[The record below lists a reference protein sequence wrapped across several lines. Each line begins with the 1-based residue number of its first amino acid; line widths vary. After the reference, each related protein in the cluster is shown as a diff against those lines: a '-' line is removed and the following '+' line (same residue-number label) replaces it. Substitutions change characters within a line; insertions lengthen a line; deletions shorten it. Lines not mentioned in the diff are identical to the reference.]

1 MNRTSLSVA
10 TTDPGELSDVPDLAA
25 GDLAAAANWLDRI
38 ELVSRSLPRLP
49 GLAAA
54 LHWLGLQLAGPLAA
68 SRFQVWQ
75 IHDWRDGAGLVQP
88 WLESDDQAGVQRIDL
103 AQLDLLREGE
113 GALGL
118 ALSSGRAAVA
128 QVRMPADERSGDSA
142 ALPSPAAPSPTH
154 EAPAA
159 PAATAPAPVA
169 AVAGASVMPGSTVS
183 PSARLCLAVGLH
195 DAAGEPFAAIEW
207 WLNDAPVADALPALT
222 MLARLVA
229 ARAPVWVMNAATAT
243 RELRSAATGA
253 VMDDA
258 GAGAAAQ
265 HPRGA
270 ANPAQELA
278 LAMAAAL
285 PASLVLLDTE
295 LNVLMVNR
303 HAQREFGLLPEQASG
318 QGLAQLFGAAAG
330 QDLAAGAA
338 QSSTR
343 GGVVEQQLVFAAR
356 QGPRRVLARSSA
368 LCDETGQV
376 KLLMCQLQSPGR
388 DQLRLPPLRESTTLM
403 ATGQSGSARVERQRH
418 ADTPARGQTY
428 SAGLPLPA
436 AGRPVSVPPSLSSVR
451 AASVM
456 LAPPAARSAVVSRYS
471 TEAPPDVLVI
481 DDHAVNQELMAQMLL
496 HLGCRARCAGSAEAG
511 LAELCVRPADLVLMD
526 IRMPGMDGL
535 QALGWIRQGPSQQ
548 FALRTPATL
557 PVVAV
562 TAHAVAGDAD
572 RCIAHG
578 FDAYLAKPCRLEDL
592 RLVLEGLLAWC
603 PAGATLDA
611 GDTEPDQGA
620 NGLDA
625 PAAGQPKAATA
636 TAGPGAAAT
645 ARRDQASSAAAPTA
659 GPIESTSR
667 MGEGI
672 PVFDQQALHRLRA
685 LDPSGQNQLLNRV
698 MKAFELSLQRLSTQ
712 LCNARQQ
719 QDVSAVRHAAHTLK
733 SSAASV
739 GALRLSG
746 LCLDVESA
754 LRRAGASFDA
764 TPVSAGEALA
774 EPVDR
779 LLEEINRVQAALPQ
793 WFADDGGL
801 MPVAPGADQGAAASG
816 ANA

>member
-10 TTDPGELSDVPDLAA
+10 TTDPGELSDVPDRAA

-128 QVRMPADERSGDSA
+128 QVRMPASG
-142 ALPSPAAPSPTH
+142 PQG
-154 EAPAA
+154 E
-159 PAATAPAPVA
+159 TA
-169 AVAGASVMPGSTVS
+169 VMHS

-195 DAAGEPFAAIEW
+195 DAAGEPFAAVEW

-229 ARAPVWVMNAATAT
+229 ARAPVWVMTSATAA

-253 VMDDA
+253 AVDDA

-270 ANPAQELA
+270 ASPAQELA

-356 QGPRRVLARSSA
+356 QGPRRVLARSSP

-376 KLLMCQLQSPGR
+376 KLLMCQLQTPGR
-388 DQLRLPPLRESTTLM
+388 DQSRLSTLRESAAPM
-403 ATGQSGSARVERQRH
+403 ITGQSGVARVERKRPTD
-418 ADTPARGQTY
+418 APARGDTY
-428 SAGLPLPA
+428 GAGLPLPA
-436 AGRPVSVPPSLSSVR
+436 VARPVSVPPSLSSVR

-456 LAPPAARSAVVSRYS
+456 LAPRATRSAPVSRFS
-471 TEAPPDVLVI
+471 IETPPDVLVI

-511 LAELCVRPADLVLMD
+511 LAELCGRPADLVLMD

-572 RCIAHG
+572 RCIDHG

-592 RLVLEGLLAWC
+592 RLVLEGVLAWR
-603 PAGATLDA
+603 PAGSTPDA
-611 GDTEPDQGA
+611 GDTEPDLGP
-620 NGLDA
+620 NGPDA
-625 PAAGQPKAATA
+625 PVAGQTKAATV
-636 TAGPGAAAT
+636 TSGLGAAAT
-645 ARRDQASSAAAPTA
+645 ARLDKSTSASAPAA
-659 GPIESTSR
+659 GPTESPSR

-733 SSAASV
+733 SSSASV

-746 LCLDVESA
+746 LCLDVETA
-754 LRRAGASFDA
+754 LRSAGASFDA
-764 TPVSAGEALA
+764 TPATAGEALA

-779 LLEEINRVQAALPQ
+779 LLEEIDRVQTALAQ
-793 WFADDGGL
+793 WFADDGGP
-801 MPVAPGADQGAAASG
+801 MRVTPGADQGAAASG